1 MRSSLRFVL
10 VAPQHP
16 GNIGAAARAIKTMG
30 FDRLVLVAPQ
40 CDPLAPEAMARA
52 SGAADLL
59 TNASVVSSID
69 EALAEVTLS
78 AAFTSRSRSYTTP
91 FLTPEAFAE
100 RALEALSGS
109 PHAQIAVVFGNE
121 AHGLPNEVVWQCTH
135 PVAIPANPE
144 YPSLNLA
151 AAVQIAAYVLART
164 LTDSVT
170 LPRSILP
177 DPDQRPCTQAEIEGV
192 VGHFLAVA
200 ERIGYYD
207 PRTPKRLEARLRRLF
222 ARARLEQA
230 EANLLRGFFKA
241 CALAAQAAQS
251 PLPPASAIIEKNS
264 QELR

>member
-1 MRSSLRFVL
+1 MHSALRFVL

-40 CDPLAPEAMARA
+40 CEPLAPEAIARA

-59 TNASVVSSID
+59 TNAWVVSSID

-78 AAFTSRSRSYTTP
+78 AAFTSRSRSYVTP
-91 FLTPEAFAE
+91 FLTPEAFAK
-100 RALEALSGS
+100 RALEELRSS
-109 PHAQIAVVFGNE
+109 PQAAIAVVFGNE
-121 AHGLPNEVVWQCTH
+121 AHGLPNEVLWRCTH
-135 PVAIPANPE
+135 PVAIPANPD

-151 AAVQIAAYVLART
+151 AAIQIAAYVLART
-164 LTDSVT
+164 LADSAA
-170 LPRSILP
+170 LPRAILP
-177 DPDQRPCTQAEIEGV
+177 EPDQRPCTQAEIEGV
-192 VGHFLAVA
+192 VGHFLTVA
-200 ERIGYYD
+200 ERIGFYD
-207 PRTPKRLEARLRRLF
+207 PSTPKRLEARLRRLF

-241 CALAAQAAQS
+241 CALAAQASQS
-251 PLPPASAIIEKNS
+251 PLPPDPAIIEKNG